1 MRKLAILLVLLVVV
15 LASCKGGSKTLDLKP
30 FIGGT
35 SGLNIDFL
43 DFRTEV
49 FDGGDDPFDLVV
61 KLENDGEYDVS
72 KEKAIVSLSGIRP
85 QEFNKAESDLVK
97 QPEDDIIAS
106 KLDSKGNAMVSGPVS
121 VEFREL
127 NHISLISGAALTFPV
142 RADVCYQYQTKTV
155 SKICVLSNLLAVDG
169 ICVVDEAKPVFN
181 SGAPVQIANVR
192 QSPQGKDKFRIT
204 FDITKSGSGNIFQP
218 SSTCELDK
226 EKNKIMVSVNTHMS
240 GLSCTGLNE
249 ASGTAVEGLQT
260 LFDGKKTIQCIQE
273 SKKSGDYEQAVEI
286 TADYT
291 YEDSKT
297 AQITVK
303 SSGAGSSTTSSV

>member
-1 MRKLAILLVLLVVV
+1 MRKLAILLVLLLVV
-15 LASCKGGSKTLDLKP
+15 LVSCKGGSKSVELKP

-49 FDGGDDPFDLVV
+49 FDGGDDPFDLIV
-61 KLENDGEYDVS
+61 KLENKGEYDV
-72 KEKAIVSLSGIRP
+72 KKANAIVTLSGVRP

-97 QPEDDIIAS
+97 QPSDDILAPT
-106 KLDSKGNAMVSGPVS
+106 LDSQGNTVAAGPVS

-142 RADVCYQYQTKTV
+142 RADVCYQYQTKSV
-155 SKICVLSNLLAVDG
+155 SKICVLSNLLATDG

-181 SGAPVQIANVR
+181 SGAPVQIVNVR

-204 FDITKSGSGNIFQP
+204 FDITKSGTGNIFQP
-218 SSTCELDK
+218 SSKCELDK
-226 EKNKIMVSVNTHMS
+226 EKNKVMVRVDTHMS

-273 SKKSGDYEQAVEI
+273 SKKSGDFEQALEI

-303 SSGAGSSTTSSV
+303 SSDSGSSITSV